1 MYGWKGKLLRV
12 DLSNQQFREE
22 VIPQEVLHQFIGGKG
37 LGTYYLYRE
46 VPPRIN
52 PLDSANRFYL
62 AAGPAQGTHIP
73 ITGRIAAVSKS
84 PLTSLYIDSQMG
96 GHLGPQLKRAGYD
109 LLIIQGKSEK
119 PVWIH
124 ISPEGH
130 AINDA
135 THLWGKTT
143 HEAELS
149 LRKEDSNTQVI
160 STGPAGEHL
169 VRFACLTH
177 NYFRNFG
184 RGGLGAVFGSKQ
196 LKAIAIQAEN
206 MWIPTPDSDK
216 ELALLK
222 TLAQR
227 SRKAKRRG
235 HSLHYHGTPWLVD
248 YANSIGMFPTRNF
261 QATHFEKHKDI
272 SDESLDKKY
281 HDEKR
286 RTPCENCVIS
296 CAWTFKKSDFK
307 WAPAGIT
314 GKIAI
319 PEYETLGLMGGNLGI
334 ADTLAIIHAN
344 HLCNA
349 LGLDTIS
356 TGNVIGFL
364 MELSQKGLLPD
375 ELKGAKIEFGDA
387 SGVLKLLPQIA
398 NREGIGDRLAQ
409 GTRQFASELGVK
421 AKQVAV
427 HTKGLEYPAWDPR
440 GKLGLGLS
448 YATAAAGSSH
458 LRGWPST
465 TEPPNASA
473 TTVLDSLI
481 EQQNLK
487 VLKDS
492 LIICHFTHSIS
503 PRLGI
508 KGCAEILE
516 TATGVKSTK
525 ESVNE
530 VADRIWLLARMFNNR
545 EYDDAPRG
553 YDILPQRFMSEP
565 IPGGPTKGYTAFI
578 SPEDFEDSLSELYK
592 RRGCDVDGR
601 PTKTAI
607 QKLGLA
613 KIGSLS

>member
-1 MYGWKGKLLRV
+1 MFGWQGKLLRV
-12 DLSNQQFREE
+12 DLTTQQIREE
-22 VIPQEVLHQFIGGKG
+22 AIPQEVLHQFIGGKG
-37 LGTYYLYRE
+37 LGTYYLYQE

-52 PLDSANRFYL
+52 PLDPMNRFYL
-62 AAGPAQGTHIP
+62 AAGPAQGTRIP

-84 PLTSLYIDSQMG
+84 PLTNLYIDSQMG
-96 GHLGPQLKRAGYD
+96 GNLGPQLKRAGYD

-119 PVWIH
+119 PAWIQ
-124 ISPEGH
+124 ISPNGH
-130 AINDA
+130 AVNDA
-135 THLWGKTT
+135 TDLWGKTT
-143 HEAELS
+143 HETELA
-149 LRKEDSNTQVI
+149 LRKADPNTQVL

-184 RGGLGAVFGSKQ
+184 RGGLGAVFGAKQ
-196 LKAIAIQAEN
+196 LKAIAIQTEKV
-206 MWIPTPDSDK
+206 WIPTPDSEK
-216 ELALLK
+216 ELSLLK
-222 TLAQR
+222 KLAQR

-261 QATHFEKHKDI
+261 QATHFEGHKEI
-272 SDESLDKKY
+272 SDESIEKKY
-281 HDEKR
+281 HDDKR
-286 RTPCENCVIS
+286 RTPCEGCVIS
-296 CAWTFKKSDFK
+296 CAWTFKKPDFK
-307 WAPAGIT
+307 WAPAGQT

-334 ADTLAIIHAN
+334 ADTHAIIHAN

-356 TGNVIGFL
+356 IGNVIGFL

-387 SGVLKLLPQIA
+387 NSVLELLPKIA

-409 GTRQFASELGVK
+409 GTRQFASELDGE
-421 AKQVAV
+421 AHQVAV

-448 YATAAAGSSH
+448 YATAAAGPSH

-473 TTVLDSLI
+473 TTVLDSLL

-516 TATGVKSTK
+516 TVTGAKATK

-530 VADRIWLLARMFNNR
+530 AANRIWLLARMFNNR
-545 EYDDAPRG
+545 EYDDAPRR
-553 YDILPQRFMSEP
+553 YDVLPHRFMNEP
-565 IPGGPTKGYTAFI
+565 IPDGPTKGYTAFI
-578 SPEDFEDSLSELYK
+578 SHKDFEESLTEFYK
-592 RRGCDVDGR
+592 RRGCDTDGR
-601 PTKTAI
+601 PTKITI
-607 QKLGLA
+607 QNLGLA
-613 KIGSLS
+613 KMMSSI